1 MTHRLPF
8 AILTAAILSVPAL
21 ALAGHGHGPDRN
33 ASPAC
38 AARHAEKLAT
48 YDANADGAL
57 DREERMAIRRDR
69 RAAALA
75 RHDANR
81 DGMLDRDERAVM
93 HRERTDK
100 LFQEQD
106 TNRDGM
112 LSAAETEAT
121 CSRLI
126 RRFDAI
132 DADGNGQITRAEI
145 QAHHEARA
153 GHRRGKRGHRH
164 HHDDAQ

>member
-1 MTHRLPF
+1 MTHRLPI
-8 AILTAAILSVPAL
+8 AILTAAILSLPAL
-21 ALAGHGHGPDRN
+21 ALAGHGHN

-38 AARHAEKLAT
+38 AAKHAEKLAT
-48 YDANADGAL
+48 YDANADGKL
-57 DREERMAIRRDR
+57 DRDERMAIHRDK

-75 RHDANR
+75 SYDANR

-112 LSAAETEAT
+112 LSAAETAAT
-121 CSRLI
+121 CSRLS
-126 RRFDAI
+126 RHFDAI
-132 DADGNGQITRAEI
+132 DSDRNGQITRAEI
-145 QAHHEARA
+145 QAHHES
-153 GHRRGKRGHRH
+153 RRGKHGKHGRGH
-164 HHDDAQ
+164 HHDSAQ